1 VTGGLPVYR
10 IVLGGSDL
18 ASCEPAEVIRDL
30 VVGGLRLDWN
40 PFELCSFWNTITFLR
55 QQVLLGAD
63 CWRLLIATRRNP
75 PPSEKFLL
83 NYKEWVVR
91 LSPGEAV
98 VARPDRF
105 SALWGDGDL
114 EWVDPYAN
122 ASLYGNARTPDLQVD
137 LEEDR
142 LFSDAMRCYL
152 RTLDRRQIASL
163 GRGLSRGAVPLP
175 RVFTEVRTVSASEAT
190 SMIQEWL
197 EEPCLRHGPVGYFR
211 DPSPPCSD
219 FPHRF

>member
-1 VTGGLPVYR
+1 VSDSLPVYR

-18 ASCEPAEVIRDL
+18 ASCEPAAVINDL
-30 VVGGLRLDWN
+30 VVGGPRLDWN

-63 CWRLLIATRRNP
+63 CWRLLIATRRNATP
-75 PPSEKFLL
+75 NEKFLL

-105 SALWGDGDL
+105 SALWADGDL
-114 EWVDPYAN
+114 EWVDPYSN
-122 ASLYGNARTPDLQVD
+122 ASLYGNALPDPKVEF
-137 LEEDR
+137 EEDR
-142 LFSDAMRCYL
+142 LFSDAMRRYL

-163 GRGLSRGAVPLP
+163 DRELARGTAPLP
-175 RVFTEVRTVSASEAT
+175 TVFTEVRTVSAPEAT
-190 SMIQEWL
+190 LMIQEWL

-219 FPHRF
+219 SPHRF

>member
-1 VTGGLPVYR
+1 MSGSLPVYR

-18 ASCEPAEVIRDL
+18 ASCEPAKVIRDL
-30 VVGGLRLDWN
+30 VVGGPHLGWN

-63 CWRLLIATRRNP
+63 YWRLLIATRGNAA
-75 PPSEKFLL
+75 PSEKFLL
-83 NYKEWVVR
+83 NYREWVVR

-105 SALWGDGDL
+105 SALWSDGVL

-122 ASLYGNARTPDLQVD
+122 TSLYGNAPTRDMQVEF
-137 LEEDR
+137 EEDR
-142 LFSDAMRCYL
+142 LFSDAMRRYL
-152 RTLDRRQIASL
+152 RTLDRQHIARL
-163 GRGLSRGAVPLP
+163 DRELSRGAAPLTT
-175 RVFTEVRTVSASEAT
+175 VLTEVRTVSAPEAT

-219 FPHRF
+219 FPHRS